1 MSWRDSTLT
10 AEFTAWPKTPRLFRN
25 TVITE
30 KIDGTNAAVVIE
42 PYFYEEPAP
51 ACAAVTTVGHAS
63 YIVYAQSRKRIIT
76 PDADNYGFARWV
88 WDNAET
94 LIQDLGPGRHF
105 GEWWGLGI
113 QRRYDLDHKRF
124 SLFNTGKWELAEFL
138 TPNLDVVP
146 VLDVYSECDTNRVR
160 RVMDALKEEG
170 SVAAP
175 GFMNPEGVCVY
186 HSASN
191 TVYKVLIEN
200 DDIPK
205 GLAA

>member
-1 MSWRDSTLT
+1 MT
-10 AEFTAWPKTPRLFRN
+10 AEFNGWPKTPRLFRN
-25 TVITE
+25 TIITE
-30 KIDGTNAAVVIE
+30 KIDGTNAAVVIQ
-42 PYFYEEPAP
+42 PYTFTPGENAP
-51 ACAAVTTVGHAS
+51 ECAKYVEWDWGQ

-76 PDADNYGFARWV
+76 PDADNYVFARWV

-146 VLDVYSECDTNRVR
+146 VLDVYSELDTNRVR

-191 TVYKVLIEN
+191 TVYKVLIDN
-200 DDIPK
+200 DDVPK